1 MNGAQQF
8 MQTVPLMVGI
18 PPGILG
24 QQMLHFNIDDDP
36 FTANGLP
43 GGPQPC
49 VLTIDHTNQSQLTG
63 YWCEYAEDRAFR
75 LTLGQG
81 VDYMFTAGMSGC
93 SFLVRDSGTTGPVVC
108 HSNLA
113 SVGGVIGQHLGGVG
127 LGRAAISQKGLQK
140 LAGEVLL
147 GGGNIVTRHSFSG
160 YLTTVVGFKDGN
172 NIWTFAR
179 QINLVN
185 DLATAITLQSC
196 DFF

>member
-1 MNGAQQF
+1 M
-8 MQTVPLMVGI
+8 
-18 PPGILG
+18 
-24 QQMLHFNIDDDP
+24 
-36 FTANGLP
+36 
-43 GGPQPC
+43 
-49 VLTIDHTNQSQLTG
+49 
-63 YWCEYAEDRAFR
+63 
-75 LTLGQG
+75 
-81 VDYMFTAGMSGC
+81 
-93 SFLVRDSGTTGPVVC
+93 
-108 HSNLA
+108 
-113 SVGGVIGQHLGGVG
+113 IGQHLGGVG

-140 LAGEVLL
+140 LAGEMLL